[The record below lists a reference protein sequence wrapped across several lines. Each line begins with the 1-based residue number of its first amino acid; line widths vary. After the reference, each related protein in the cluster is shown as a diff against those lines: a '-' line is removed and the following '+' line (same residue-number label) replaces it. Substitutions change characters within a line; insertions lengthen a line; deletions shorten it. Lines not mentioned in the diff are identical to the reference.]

1 MSEINSYEG
10 IAKRNL
16 NTAENLLSTGDWNDA
31 VRYCQQYIEKIFKS
45 CIEANG
51 STNDDKILLTS
62 HNIVSLADRVS
73 SLLGISFPK
82 EARPVFFQL
91 RSLYF
96 DTNYPGN
103 DYMDVSE
110 NEARELYEWTR
121 RFQIEWEKIILMK
134 IE

>member
-1 MSEINSYEG
+1 MNGINSYEG

-16 NTAENLLSTGDWNDA
+16 NTAKNLLSTGDWNDA

-51 STNDDKILLTS
+51 STNDDKVLLTS

-73 SLLGISFPK
+73 SLLTISFPK
-82 EARPVFFQL
+82 DFRSIFFQL

-103 DYMDVSE
+103 DYIEVSE
-110 NEARELYEWTR
+110 QEARELYEWTR
-121 RFQIEWEKIILMK
+121 GFQNQWEEKILRK
-134 IE
+134 VK